1 MHIEVLYA
9 NVGSLGNPQAK
20 IIGIKRTFQ
29 QSDISFQVSGSYN
42 VRNVIKFN

>member
-20 IIGIKRTFQ
+20 IIGVKRIFQ
-29 QSDISFQVSGSYN
+29 QSDISFQVSASKN
-42 VRNVIKFN
+42 VENVMKFD